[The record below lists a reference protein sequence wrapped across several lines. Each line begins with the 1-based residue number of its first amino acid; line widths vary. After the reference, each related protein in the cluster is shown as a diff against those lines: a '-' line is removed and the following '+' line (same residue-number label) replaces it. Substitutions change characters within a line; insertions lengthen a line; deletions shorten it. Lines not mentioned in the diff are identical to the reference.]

1 MGGAE
6 RIVSVVDI
14 RSVRH
19 LATAITGGELS
30 YTLARAPSEL
40 TVMSIIGWVAVAQRH
55 RRATILA
62 ALVTTFAGVG
72 LLLNQPERTSLAWVG
87 IPLVAGGTAMLVGIV
102 WPAGTRLPE
111 APPSLASSLIRHAT
125 LNGKL
130 DRLFPM
136 IGVMILTADL
146 VYNLKL
152 SASPALQTED
162 TIAIL
167 GACVFLGYGF
177 VPPRFSRERDFV
189 LTFVIALN
197 AILVVPLLLARA
209 WEANFERSVDFY
221 SWVALAPQTSA
232 VLRLVGVDNTIH
244 PVAGATA
251 PGLTFT
257 PQHLGV
263 QVTVVITTACS
274 GIYSFGIFA
283 SAFVAFVLTEFQRP
297 ARRVWLL
304 LGLGMATAYVANVLR
319 MVIIVLVGYYTDT
332 AGTDLQN
339 MLIAHSYAGWL
350 IFLAWIALF
359 WALLFRLLPIPSVT
373 RDAKP
378 SLTHSPRQQSRCGIC
393 AGALTPIAAAI
404 RCTCGSVHH
413 ETCLSRTQQCPSCGR
428 PAGIDHP
435 STPVSA

>member
-6 RIVSVVDI
+6 RIVSVVNI
-14 RSVRH
+14 RIVRL
-19 LATAITGGELS
+19 LATAITGGEPS
-30 YTLARAPSEL
+30 YTLAKAPSKL
-40 TVMSIIGWVAVAQRH
+40 TIMGIMGWVAIAQGH
-55 RRATILA
+55 RRETILA

-87 IPLVAGGTAMLVGIV
+87 IPLVAGGAAMLVGIV
-102 WPAGTRLPE
+102 WPASTRLPE
-111 APPSLASSLIRHAT
+111 APPSLASSLIRRAT

-130 DRLFPM
+130 ERLFPM

-167 GACVFLGYGF
+167 AACVFLGYGF
-177 VPPRFSRERDFV
+177 VPPRFSRERDFI
-189 LTFVIALN
+189 LSFVIALN

-221 SWVALAPQTSA
+221 SWVALAPETGA
-232 VLRLVGVDNTIH
+232 VLRLIGVENTIH

-263 QVTVVITTACS
+263 RGTVVITTACS

-304 LGLGMATAYVANVLR
+304 LGLGLVTAYVANVLR

-332 AGTDLQN
+332 TETDLQN
-339 MLIAHSYAGWL
+339 MLLAHSYAGWL
-350 IFLAWIALF
+350 IFLGWIALF
-359 WALLFRLLPIPSVT
+359 WGPLVKYAPPESSSSKSQERNVRARRVEGRCAACGGVLSPTIPRTRGPCPAL
-373 RDAKP
+373 D
-378 SLTHSPRQQSRCGIC
+378 
-393 AGALTPIAAAI
+393 
-404 RCTCGSVHH
+404 
-413 ETCLSRTQQCPSCGR
+413 
-428 PAGIDHP
+428 
-435 STPVSA
+435 PVAVA

>member
-1 MGGAE
+1 MHI
-6 RIVSVVDI
+6 RID
-14 RSVRH
+14 RR
-19 LATAITGGELS
+19 LTAAITGGELS
-30 YTLARAPSEL
+30 YTHARAPAKL
-40 TVMSIIGWVAVAQRH
+40 RLMGIMHWVAALQLH
-55 RRATILA
+55 RRAMILVA
-62 ALVTTFAGVG
+62 LITTFSGLALV
-72 LLLNQPERTSLAWVG
+72 LNQPERTSLAWGG
-87 IPLVAGGTAMLVGIV
+87 IPLVAGGAAILVGIV

-111 APPSLASSLIRHAT
+111 APPSLACGLIRRAT
-125 LNGKL
+125 WDGRLV
-130 DRLFPM
+130 RLFPM
-136 IGVMILTADL
+136 IGVMILAADL
-146 VYNLKL
+146 LYNLKL
-152 SASPALQTED
+152 SASPGLQTED

-167 GACVFLGYGF
+167 AAGVFMVYGF

-221 SWVALAPQTSA
+221 SWVALAPETSA
-232 VLRLVGVDNTIH
+232 VLRLLGVENTVH

-283 SAFVAFVLTEFQRP
+283 SAFLAFVLTEFKRP
-297 ARRVWLL
+297 ATRVWLL
-304 LGLGMATAYVANVLR
+304 LGLGILTAYVANVLR

-332 AGTDLQN
+332 TETDLQN

-359 WALLFRLLPIPSVT
+359 WSVLFRLLPPSNTSPERPGPKKRGVLCGVCGDT
-373 RDAKP
+373 LTPALPGSRCVCGMFYHVACASTVGKCRRCHRPIRVRDATAKP
-378 SLTHSPRQQSRCGIC
+378 QDL
-393 AGALTPIAAAI
+393 
-404 RCTCGSVHH
+404 
-413 ETCLSRTQQCPSCGR
+413 
-428 PAGIDHP
+428 
-435 STPVSA
+435 

>member
-1 MGGAE
+1 M
-6 RIVSVVDI
+6 
-14 RSVRH
+14 
-19 LATAITGGELS
+19 
-30 YTLARAPSEL
+30 
-40 TVMSIIGWVAVAQRH
+40 
-55 RRATILA
+55 ILA

-72 LLLNQPERTSLAWVG
+72 LLLNQPERTFLAWVG
-87 IPLVAGGTAMLVGIV
+87 IPLVAGGAAMLVGIV
-102 WPAGTRLPE
+102 WPASTRLPE
-111 APPSLASSLIRHAT
+111 APPSLASSLIRRAT

-130 DRLFPM
+130 ERLFPM

-167 GACVFLGYGF
+167 AACVFLGYGF

-189 LTFVIALN
+189 LSFVIALN

-209 WEANFERSVDFY
+209 WDANFERSVDFY

-283 SAFVAFVLTEFQRP
+283 SAFVAFVLTEFHRP
-297 ARRVWLL
+297 GRRVWLL
-304 LGLGMATAYVANVLR
+304 LGLGLATAYIANVLR

-332 AGTDLQN
+332 TETDLQN

-350 IFLAWIALF
+350 IFLGWITLF
-359 WALLFRLLPIPSVT
+359 WSVLLKAMPREQPLSPSPRVAEPDRRHESRCSVCAGVLTPAIPSV
-373 RDAKP
+373 
-378 SLTHSPRQQSRCGIC
+378 
-393 AGALTPIAAAI
+393 
-404 RCTCGSVHH
+404 RCTCGSFLHK
-413 ETCLSRTQQCPSCGR
+413 TCSIGSSRCPSCAR
-428 PAGIDHP
+428 PLMATTGSP
-435 STPVSA
+435 

>member
-1 MGGAE
+1 MG
-6 RIVSVVDI
+6 I
-14 RSVRH
+14 
-19 LATAITGGELS
+19 
-30 YTLARAPSEL
+30 
-40 TVMSIIGWVAVAQRH
+40 MGWVAIAQSH

-87 IPLVAGGTAMLVGIV
+87 IPLVAGGAAMLVGIV
-102 WPAGTRLPE
+102 WPASTRLPE
-111 APPSLASSLIRHAT
+111 APPSLASSLIRRAT

-130 DRLFPM
+130 ERLFPM
-136 IGVMILTADL
+136 IGVTILAADL

-152 SASPALQTED
+152 SASPALQAED

-167 GACVFLGYGF
+167 AACVFLGYGF
-177 VPPRFSRERDFV
+177 LPPRFSRERDFV

-232 VLRLVGVDNTIH
+232 VLHLIGVENTIH

-297 ARRVWLL
+297 ARRLWLL
-304 LGLGMATAYVANVLR
+304 LGFGMATAYVANVLR

-332 AGTDLQN
+332 TETDLQN

-350 IFLAWIALF
+350 IFLAWISLF
-359 WALLFRLLPIPSVT
+359 WALLFRFLPPPSISRGAKASGTPIP
-373 RDAKP
+373 RLQP
-378 SLTHSPRQQSRCGIC
+378 RCGIC
-393 AGALTPIAAAI
+393 GGALTPIVAAT
-404 RCTCGSVHH
+404 RCVCGSVHH
-413 ETCLSRTQQCPSCGR
+413 ESCLSRAQQCPNCGR
-428 PAGIDHP
+428 PAAIDHP
-435 STPVSA
+435 STPVGT